1 MRNTLIKTLSLV
13 AILALVPVLHSK
25 ACTNFLVSKGAST
38 DGSTF
43 ISYSAD
49 SHTLYGELYY
59 WPAADYP
66 EGAML
71 DITEW
76 DTGKPMGKI
85 PQIRHTFSVVGN
97 MNEHQVSVGET
108 TYGGREE
115 LFTQKGAIMD
125 YGSLIYVGMQR
136 ASSARQYIH
145 VIADLMEKY
154 GYASEGESFSI
165 LDKNEVWIMEIIGKG
180 EGQLGAVWVAM
191 KVPDGY
197 ICGHANQARITQ
209 FPLNDTVNCLYSKDV
224 ISFAR
229 SKGWYDG
236 PDSEFSFSDTYA
248 PVTFGGARFCE
259 ARVWAMFNRTNKDMG
274 KYENYARGNVEHGKH
289 GYATNRMPLW
299 IKPDRKL
306 SVHDMMELMRDHYEG
321 TSMDMNNDIG
331 GGPFQCPYRWRPMT
345 WSVDSVNYVHER
357 ATSTQQTGFV
367 FVSEGR
373 SWLPDPIGGIHW
385 FGVDDTYSTVFTP
398 MYCGMLSVPKSY
410 ERGNGSMVE
419 YSPTSAFWTF
429 TFVSNWAYTK
439 YDYMIK
445 DIQKVQRELEN
456 NYIAMTSAVDKA
468 AVELYGQNPLLARQ
482 YITDYSVNAGN
493 ATVAAWKKLGE
504 YLLVKYHDGNIKKE
518 KDGKFETNGYG
529 EAVMPSQPGYPDW
542 WLKEIV
548 REHGEKVKAPPAS
561 H

>member
-1 MRNTLIKTLSLV
+1 MKKNLLRIVFAALTL
-13 AILALVPVLHSK
+13 LAGSMSNAD
-25 ACTNFLVSKGAST
+25 ACTNFLVTKGAST

-43 ISYSAD
+43 ITYSAD
-49 SHTLYGELYY
+49 SHTLYGELYF

-71 DITEW
+71 DIVEW
-76 DTGKPMGKI
+76 DTGKPLGKI
-85 PQIRHTFSVVGN
+85 PQVRHTFSVVGN
-97 MNEHQVSVGET
+97 MNEHQVSIGET

-115 LFTQKGAIMD
+115 LGSQKGAIMD
-125 YGSLIYVGMQR
+125 YGSLIYVGLQR
-136 ASSARQYIH
+136 AASAREAIT
-145 VIADLMEKY
+145 IIGDLMEKY
-154 GYASEGESFSI
+154 GYASTGESFSVM
-165 LDKNEVWIMEIIGKG
+165 DKNEVWIMELIGKG
-180 EGQLGAVWVAM
+180 EGEKGGVWVAM
-191 KVPDGY
+191 RIPDGY
-197 ICGHANQARITQ
+197 ISGHANHPRITT
-209 FPLNDTVNCLYSKDV
+209 FPLNDPANCLYAKDV

-229 SKGWYDG
+229 SKGWYEG

-248 PVTFGGARFCE
+248 PLDFGGARFCE

-274 KYENYARGNVEHGKH
+274 KYESYARGEIQHGKH
-289 GYATNRMPLW
+289 GYPTNRMPLW

-331 GGPFQCPYRWRPMT
+331 GGPFQSPYRWRPMT

-367 FVSEGR
+367 FVSQGR

-385 FGVDDTYSTVFTP
+385 FGVDDTYSTVYSP
-398 MYCGMLSVPKSY
+398 MYCGITKVPESFAA
-410 ERGNGSMVE
+410 GNGSMLE
-419 YSPTSAFWTF
+419 YSPTSAFWAF

-439 YDYMIK
+439 YNYMIK
-445 DIQKVQRELEN
+445 DIQKVQRELELR
-456 NYIAMTSAVDKA
+456 YIENTANVDKEA
-468 AVELYGQNPLLARQ
+468 TALFNSDPAKARA
-482 YITDYSVNAGN
+482 YLTSYSVASGN

-518 KDGKFETNGYG
+518 KDGKFEDNGYG
-529 EAVMPSQPGYPDW
+529 QPVMPSQPGYPEW
-542 WLKEIV
+542 WLREIA
-548 REHGEKVKAPPAS
+548 REHGEKVKAAGSS